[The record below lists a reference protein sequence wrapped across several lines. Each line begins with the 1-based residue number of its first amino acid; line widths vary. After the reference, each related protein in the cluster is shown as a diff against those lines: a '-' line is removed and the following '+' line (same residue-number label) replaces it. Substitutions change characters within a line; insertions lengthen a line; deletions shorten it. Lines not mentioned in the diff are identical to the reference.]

1 MNRTDYTRPALSTED
16 LFRFGLNDLAF
27 VKLVVVQ
34 GEAFYVVHAADG
46 TPLMIAPERDLA
58 FAAARQYDLN
68 PSSVH

>member
-1 MNRTDYTRPALSTED
+1 MNRTEHTRPALSTED

-27 VKLVVVQ
+27 VKAIVVR

-46 TPLMIAPERDLA
+46 TPLMIAPERALA
-58 FAAARQYDLN
+58 FAAARQHDLQ